1 MCSLSSTI
9 RQTTDKSYHLRKSS
23 SQLCDHI
30 NDSEEAIAKRRKLE
44 DYYDEYDFNQNETD
58 LSRCRSEMNKLID
71 YMESV
76 ISDLNG
82 LMERGYEIPEREKR
96 DCESAIESA
105 MDSIKYAED
114 TISRAKEVLDQI

>member
-1 MCSLSSTI
+1 
-9 RQTTDKSYHLRKSS
+9 
-23 SQLCDHI
+23 
-30 NDSEEAIAKRRKLE
+30 
-44 DYYDEYDFNQNETD
+44 
-58 LSRCRSEMNKLID
+58 MNKLID

-76 ISDLNG
+76 ISDLYG